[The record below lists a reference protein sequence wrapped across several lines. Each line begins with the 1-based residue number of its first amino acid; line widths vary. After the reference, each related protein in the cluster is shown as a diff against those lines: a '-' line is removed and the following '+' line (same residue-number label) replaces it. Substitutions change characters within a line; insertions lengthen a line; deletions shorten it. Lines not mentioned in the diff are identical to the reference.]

1 MHFVL
6 FLCPKQGN
14 EIEVVVVNR
23 VCILGFFSPKQGQ
36 GFKPSVAHLHPNIG
50 RVPPPRGLRFVLCSS
65 CLLAQIMNLQKYL
78 CSKKMFRR
86 YIDYDV
92 VEYGYRK
99 TATRHY
105 SKSFKEIYKKR

>member
-14 EIEVVVVNR
+14 KIEVFVVNR

-50 RVPPPRGLRFVLCSS
+50 RVPPSRGLRFVLCSS

-99 TATRHY
+99 TATRYY

>member
-1 MHFVL
+1 
-6 FLCPKQGN
+6 
-14 EIEVVVVNR
+14 
-23 VCILGFFSPKQGQ
+23 
-36 GFKPSVAHLHPNIG
+36 
-50 RVPPPRGLRFVLCSS
+50 
-65 CLLAQIMNLQKYL
+65 MNLQKYL

-99 TATRHY
+99 TATRYY